1 MMKQN
6 IETLNEIMD
15 REIEKNP
22 HSREIIGA
30 FRPVLIARIRF
41 LAKGKLKSIPLPG
54 FDPIRF
60 TGGVSLVQQLR
71 FFSPDDPWKEMV
83 SAMTTAIKEGFP
95 SLREDMDHLEEA
107 GRKGGLDIYDYFRTF
122 PDHGEDI
129 IKRWSADIPAN
140 PQGIA
145 LLLNQLTRI
154 VLEKRRPDAVALIG
168 AAEWKKGYCPVCG
181 AFPTIALIEEKITRR
196 WLHCSQC
203 GHDWLFSRVICPYC
217 EFEAQEGMDFFYVES
232 RTQESAFSCDKCQRY
247 LVTLNRVSDLNDHEL
262 DVSALNLTHL
272 DIIMQGKG
280 LTPMVSCAWNT
291 FER

>member
-1 MMKQN
+1 MMKQD
-6 IETLNEIMD
+6 IEALSDIMD

-22 HSREIIGA
+22 HSGEIIGA
-30 FRPVLIARIRF
+30 FRPVLIAMIRF
-41 LAKGKLKSIPLPG
+41 LAKGKLKSIPLTG

-60 TGGVSLVQQLR
+60 TGGVSLVRQLQI
-71 FFSPDDPWKEMV
+71 FSPDDPWKEMV
-83 SAMTTAIKEGFP
+83 SEMSSAIKEGFP
-95 SLREDMDHLEEA
+95 SLREDMERLEKA

-129 IKRWSADIPAN
+129 IKRWSVDLPAG

-168 AAEWKKGYCPVCG
+168 DTEWKKGYCPVCG

-217 EFEAQEGMDFFYVES
+217 EFEAQEGMDFFYVEN
-232 RTQESAFSCDKCQRY
+232 RTQEAAFSCDKCQRY

-262 DVSALNLTHL
+262 DVSALSLTHL
-272 DIIMQGKG
+272 DVIMQGKG
-280 LTPMVSCAWNT
+280 LSPMVNCSWNT
-291 FER
+291 FEG

>member
-1 MMKQN
+1 MMKHDK
-6 IETLNEIMD
+6 ETLNDIME

-41 LAKGKLKSIPLPG
+41 LGKKKLKSIQLTG

-60 TGGVSLVQQLR
+60 TGGVSLVRQLG

-83 SAMTTAIKEGFP
+83 SAMTSAIKEGFP
-95 SLREDMDHLEEA
+95 SLREDMERLEVT

-129 IKRWSADIPAN
+129 IKCWSADLPAS

-168 AAEWKKGYCPVCG
+168 NAEWKKGYCPVCG

-217 EFEAQEGMDFFYVES
+217 EFEAQEGMDFFYVEK
-232 RTQESAFSCDKCQRY
+232 RTQEAAFSCDKCQRY

-262 DVSALNLTHL
+262 DVSALSLTHL
-272 DIIMQGKG
+272 DVIMQGKG
-280 LTPMVSCAWNT
+280 LAPMVNCAWNT
-291 FER
+291 FEG